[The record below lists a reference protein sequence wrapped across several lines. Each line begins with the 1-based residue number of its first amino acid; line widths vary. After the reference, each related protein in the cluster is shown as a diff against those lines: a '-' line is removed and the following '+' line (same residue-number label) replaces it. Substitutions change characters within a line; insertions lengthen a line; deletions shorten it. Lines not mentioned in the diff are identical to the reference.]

1 MSGRGYYAQVRGGRG
16 GPPRRDNRGEGRGF
30 RKRPPTENYHQAP
43 VQVYCTEIYE
53 FLYDVVHLHF
63 SE

>member
-16 GPPRRDNRGEGRGF
+16 GPPRRDNRGGGRGF

-53 FLYDVVHLHF
+53 FFV
-63 SE
+63 